1 MSAPLVTLKDVTVV
15 AGGRTLLS
23 GVTLEVA
30 RGEAL
35 LLRGPNGGGK
45 TSLLRLLAG
54 EVAPVR
60 GERVY
65 GLGAGCSA
73 RRCRRG
79 GRCDWSGR
87 MPRRST

>member
-1 MSAPLVTLKDVTVV
+1 MTALVTLKDVTVV

-45 TSLLRLLAG
+45 TSLLRLLSG
-54 EVAPVR
+54 EVAR
-60 GERVY
+60 CAASGCT
-65 GLGAGCSA
+65 GWAGRSSS
-73 RRCRRG
+73 RRCGRG
-79 GRCDWSGR
+79 GPWRWWAR
-87 MPRRST
+87 TRKRST